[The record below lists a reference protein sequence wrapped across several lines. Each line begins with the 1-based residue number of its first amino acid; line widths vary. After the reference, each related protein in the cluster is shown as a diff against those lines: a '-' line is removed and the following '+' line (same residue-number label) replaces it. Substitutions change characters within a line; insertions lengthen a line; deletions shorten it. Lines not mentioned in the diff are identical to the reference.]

1 MLAVTSLGNNS
12 ALPAFDRHPTA
23 QIVTMED
30 HIFLVDCGEGT
41 QMQMAKYKIRRSKI
55 NHIFISHL
63 HGDHY
68 FGLIGLLTSMGLLG
82 RTQDLHI
89 HAPSAL
95 QEIIGLQ
102 LKVADIHLPYGLHF
116 HSLNQPLNPLNQPP
130 NPLNPLNQPPNPLN
144 PLNPLNLLNRP
155 LNDEPTLLLREARY
169 EVSCFPVI
177 HRIECWGFIFRE
189 VRPFRRVNPE
199 KARQHDVPASFFD
212 RLKWGES
219 YQKKDGTV
227 VENEWVTDPASK
239 ARSYAYA
246 ADTMFDER
254 IAAYVRGVDLLYHET
269 TYLKDLEMQ
278 AGRRFHST
286 TAQAATIALKAG
298 VQRLLIGHFSSK
310 YEKLQAFE
318 QEAREIFPNSDL
330 ALEGVTYK
338 I

>member
-1 MLAVTSLGNNS
+1 MLAVTILGNNS

-30 HIFLVDCGEGT
+30 QIFLVDCGEGT

-82 RTQDLHI
+82 RTQDLHL
-89 HAPSAL
+89 HAPPAL

-102 LKVADIHLPYGLHF
+102 LKVADIHLPYLLQF
-116 HSLNQPLNPLNQPP
+116 HALAQPQTGQLNVLVH
-130 NPLNPLNQPPNPLN
+130 
-144 PLNPLNLLNRP
+144 
-155 LNDEPTLLLREARY
+155 EARF
-169 EVSCFPVI
+169 EICCFPVV
-177 HRIECWGFIFRE
+177 HRIECWGFLFRE
-189 VRPFRRVNPE
+189 VRPPRRVNPE
-199 KARQHDVPASFFD
+199 KAREHDVPASFFD

-219 YQKKDGTV
+219 YRKKDGTIV
-227 VENEWVTDPASK
+227 DNPLVTEPAHK

-269 TYLKDLEMQ
+269 TYLRDLEIQ

-286 TAQAATIALKAG
+286 TSQAATIALQAG

-318 QEAREIFPNSDL
+318 LEAREIFPNTDL

-338 I
+338 VI

>member
-1 MLAVTSLGNNS
+1 MLAVTILGNNS

-23 QIVTMED
+23 QIITMED
-30 HIFLVDCGEGT
+30 QIFLVDCGEGT

-68 FGLIGLLTSMGLLG
+68 FGLIGLLTSMNLLG
-82 RTQDLHI
+82 RTQELHI
-89 HAPSAL
+89 HAPGPL
-95 QEIIGLQ
+95 EEIIGLQ
-102 LKVADIHLPYGLHF
+102 LKVADIHLSYLLHF
-116 HSLNQPLNPLNQPP
+116 HSLSHTQPDQTTVLV
-130 NPLNPLNQPPNPLN
+130 
-144 PLNPLNLLNRP
+144 
-155 LNDEPTLLLREARY
+155 REARY

-189 VRPFRRVNPE
+189 VRPLRRVNPE
-199 KARQHDVPASFFD
+199 KALQHDVPASFFD

-219 YQKKDGTV
+219 YQKKDGTI
-227 VENEWVTDPASK
+227 VENQWVTEPANK
-239 ARSYAYA
+239 ARSYAYT

-254 IAAYVRGVDLLYHET
+254 VAAYVRGVDLLYHET
-269 TYLKDLEMQ
+269 TYLKDLEIQ

-286 TAQAATIALKAG
+286 TTQAATIALQAG

-318 QEAREIFPNSDL
+318 QEAREIFPNTDL

>member
-1 MLAVTSLGNNS
+1 MLAVTILGNNS

-23 QIVTMED
+23 QIITMED
-30 HIFLVDCGEGT
+30 QIFLVDCGEGT

-82 RTQDLHI
+82 RTQDLHL
-89 HAPSAL
+89 HAPAAL

-102 LKVADIHLPYGLHF
+102 LKVADIQLPYLLQF
-116 HSLNQPLNPLNQPP
+116 HALAQ
-130 NPLNPLNQPPNPLN
+130 
-144 PLNPLNLLNRP
+144 
-155 LNDEPTLLLREARY
+155 DEPNQLTVLVHEARF
-169 EVSCFPVI
+169 EICCFPVV
-177 HRIECWGFIFRE
+177 HRIECWGFLFRE
-189 VRPFRRVNPE
+189 VRPLRRVNPE
-199 KARQHDVPASFFD
+199 KAREHDVPASFFD

-219 YQKKDGTV
+219 YQKKDGTIV
-227 VENEWVTDPASK
+227 DNQLVTDPAHK

-246 ADTMFDER
+246 ADTMFDVR
-254 IAAYVRGVDLLYHET
+254 IAAYVSGVDLLYHET
-269 TYLKDLEMQ
+269 TYLKDLEIQ

-286 TAQAATIALKAG
+286 TVQAATIALQAG
-298 VQRLLIGHFSSK
+298 VKRLLIGHFSSK

-318 QEAREIFPNSDL
+318 QEARELFPNTDL

-338 I
+338 VM

>member
-1 MLAVTSLGNNS
+1 MLAVTILGNNS

-30 HIFLVDCGEGT
+30 QIFLIDCGEGT

-82 RTQDLHI
+82 RTQELHI
-89 HAPSAL
+89 HAPAAL

-102 LKVADIHLPYGLHF
+102 LKVADIHLPYLLQF
-116 HSLNQPLNPLNQPP
+116 HSLSQLQPSVAKGIDQSEDTWRSPNEGLPVSNPKSTDQPKV
-130 NPLNPLNQPPNPLN
+130 LV
-144 PLNPLNLLNRP
+144 R
-155 LNDEPTLLLREARY
+155 EPRF
-169 EVSCFPVI
+169 EVSCFPVV

-189 VRPFRRVNPE
+189 VRPPRRVNPE
-199 KARQHDVPASFFD
+199 KARQHDIPASFFD

-219 YQKKDGTV
+219 YQRKDGSIV
-227 VENEWVTDPASK
+227 DNESVTEPANK
-239 ARSYAYA
+239 AKSYAYA

-254 IAAYVRGVDLLYHET
+254 IAGYFRGVDLLYHET
-269 TYLKDLEMQ
+269 TYLKDLGTQ

-286 TAQAATIALKAG
+286 TTQAATIGRQAG
-298 VQRLLIGHFSSK
+298 VHRLLIGHFSSK

-318 QEAREIFPNSDL
+318 EEAREVFPNTDL

-338 I
+338 A

>member
-1 MLAVTSLGNNS
+1 MLAVTILGNNS

-30 HIFLVDCGEGT
+30 QIFLVDCGEGT

-82 RTQDLHI
+82 RSQDLHI
-89 HAPSAL
+89 HAPATL

-102 LKVADIHLPYGLHF
+102 LKVADIHLPYLLHF
-116 HSLNQPLNPLNQPP
+116 HSLSQPVPDQPA
-130 NPLNPLNQPPNPLN
+130 
-144 PLNPLNLLNRP
+144 
-155 LNDEPTLLLREARY
+155 TLVRETKF
-169 EVSCFPVI
+169 EVSCFPVV
-177 HRIECWGFIFRE
+177 HRIECWGFVFRE
-189 VRPFRRVNPE
+189 IRPFRRVNPE
-199 KARQHDVPASFFD
+199 KARQHDIPASFFD

-219 YQKKDGTV
+219 YQKKDGSIV
-227 VENEWVTDPASK
+227 DNLLVTEAAHK

-246 ADTMFDER
+246 ADTMFDEHV
-254 IAAYVRGVDLLYHET
+254 AGYVRNVDLLYHET
-269 TYLKDLEMQ
+269 TYLKDLETQ

-286 TAQAATIALKAG
+286 TVQAARIAAQAD
-298 VQRLLIGHFSSK
+298 VHRLLIGHFSSK
-310 YEKLQAFE
+310 YEKLQPFE
-318 QEAREIFPNSDL
+318 QEAREVFANTDL